1 MKQYRIHE
9 IAKKYVEYD
18 MIEAYTELPAFPD
31 LRVRLLQAVLEQQRP
46 QAVHNELYSLVVSL
60 VQLGMD
66 THDLIDVE
74 IDKRS
79 ESEMRSRQL
88 KVLGGDYFSSQFYRL
103 LSQAGQ
109 IEMIS
114 AISAAVCEVNRMK
127 MNLYLMMNRLK
138 LTAEE
143 YLNATVQL
151 KSELFRVFNGM
162 LRGELSACWPELL
175 AGMSRCEVALDELAR
190 SESPARFYQS
200 WAYWHVLQEGTEEEC
215 SMLNERKAEPA
226 FISGLLRKYDIE
238 AKLTAIA
245 NAAANEVRM
254 AAEGLA
260 SDKLAQ
266 ELRQMTELY
275 AGKPAGALPR

>member
-1 MKQYRIHE
+1 
-9 IAKKYVEYD
+9 